1 MSLEDVDEEQSQLV
15 NELKDKRQCKALAEK
30 KSFLNNE
37 GLFSSVREKIINNS
51 KSLIVCFFVLFFF
64 LLSGSSFT
72 DTGN

>member
-15 NELKDKRQCKALAEK
+15 NELKDKRQGKALAEK

-51 KSLIVCFFVLFFF
+51 KSLIVCFFFVVFF

>member
-15 NELKDKRQCKALAEK
+15 NELKDKRQGKALAEK

-51 KSLIVCFFVLFFF
+51 KSLIVCLFVFFF
-64 LLSGSSFT
+64 LLSGSSLT